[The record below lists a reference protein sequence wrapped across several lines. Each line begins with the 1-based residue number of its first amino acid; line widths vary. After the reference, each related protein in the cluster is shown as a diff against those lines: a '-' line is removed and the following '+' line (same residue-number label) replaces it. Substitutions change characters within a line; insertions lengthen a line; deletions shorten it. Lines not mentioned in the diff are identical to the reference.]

1 MTTLPADQGAR
12 DRALSPKAS
21 FHLEAPAGSGKTSVL
36 LARFLTLL
44 ARVEAPEEL
53 LALTFTR
60 KAAGELRTRVME
72 LLWARPESPRQQPW
86 EQRLDDLAQKVLAH
100 FGRRA
105 GNLQELLTAERLPVM
120 TFHSLCAQLL
130 RLAPQEAGIPLD
142 FRLLEEDESRRLK
155 EEALEELRRVLSA
168 RPDHDPGRGALVRRL
183 VRLNNDWGRLAGELR
198 ALLAR
203 RDSLG
208 DFLELARHSREPGA
222 YHQLL
227 EERFRLA
234 LAPVLQSL
242 TDGFA
247 ASELGRE
254 WPRLQQELGGTFGGT
269 PLPPELPGAVPQ
281 DLPSWQAISTV
292 LLTKDGKRRKQ
303 LGEKLGFPAGFNKSP
318 WAFLIQALPDALV
331 RRLKQ
336 CRQLEPA
343 GVQPE
348 EAQALQDLV
357 ILLGEAL
364 STYERL
370 CARRQAL
377 DFIALEQATL
387 RLLNLENPGDLLL
400 RLDLRLRHLL
410 VDEFQDTSLNQM
422 ELLCRLMAGWQEGSG
437 RTLTVVGDPKQ
448 SIYGWR
454 QAKPRLFAESARGLP
469 CPEGRFPLES
479 LLLTT
484 NFRATRT
491 LIDWANGVFADVLAG
506 VPGVSFNQADP
517 RPGAPEGPSPKLAL
531 FAGREQLSSREA
543 EARWLARQ
551 VAEALPGLQ
560 DQETIGILLFT
571 RRHLPVYLQALAA
584 AGLTPRVREG
594 LKLADSRVVQHL
606 HNLARALVRPQD
618 ELAWAAL
625 LRGPWAPQPLSVLV
639 QAAQAAGELWP
650 EKLRSLKGTEACPGD
665 LANLIDPLLAAAA
678 MVGRQPLAAT
688 IGQWLDAAAAWSG
701 IAAWEGA
708 MGVAC
713 ARAYLELLA
722 AAESGLPETTFAQA
736 DFNLPE
742 AFQPPDPQAQD
753 SPVEILTVHGAK
765 GLEFD
770 RVFLPFLDWQPLQ
783 GEDKIPPF
791 LLEEL
796 PGHRLHGLA
805 LARPYVQEKQ
815 SSLYLLLKNLKD
827 RRLLEEARRVFY
839 VAVTRA
845 RRQLVLSAAVKPNRQ
860 GDWSVPAE
868 SPLAWLLEHY
878 RTELPALGL
887 AVTWPGPEL
896 EVEVVTEVPPLP
908 PHARIPALLEA
919 PLPFVPEA
927 APYQITFPSQLAE
940 AEIRAEAAA
949 LEDPEIP
956 RLRGEIIHRGLETL
970 ALGGELPGVAGLAAA
985 LRQEGLDPAKAA
997 ALAPELLAELAACR
1011 RDPWLTARLDPKLP
1025 QGVSEW
1031 LLEDLA
1037 APGNVRRGKLDRL
1050 VFDGQ
1055 SWWIL
1060 DYKSSRPEPPED
1072 WEEFIVRETEK
1083 YRPQLLAYREMTAK
1097 AKGLAPEEIRLALYF
1112 TACRRAV
1119 EM

>member
-1 MTTLPADQGAR
+1 M
-12 DRALSPKAS
+12 
-21 FHLEAPAGSGKTSVL
+21 
-36 LARFLTLL
+36 
-44 ARVEAPEEL
+44 
-53 LALTFTR
+53 
-60 KAAGELRTRVME
+60 
-72 LLWARPESPRQQPW
+72 
-86 EQRLDDLAQKVLAH
+86 
-100 FGRRA
+100 
-105 GNLQELLTAERLPVM
+105 
-120 TFHSLCAQLL
+120 
-130 RLAPQEAGIPLD
+130 
-142 FRLLEEDESRRLK
+142 
-155 EEALEELRRVLSA
+155 
-168 RPDHDPGRGALVRRL
+168 
-183 VRLNNDWGRLAGELR
+183 
-198 ALLAR
+198 
-203 RDSLG
+203 
-208 DFLELARHSREPGA
+208 
-222 YHQLL
+222 
-227 EERFRLA
+227 
-234 LAPVLQSL
+234 
-242 TDGFA
+242 
-247 ASELGRE
+247 
-254 WPRLQQELGGTFGGT
+254 
-269 PLPPELPGAVPQ
+269 
-281 DLPSWQAISTV
+281 
-292 LLTKDGKRRKQ
+292 
-303 LGEKLGFPAGFNKSP
+303 
-318 WAFLIQALPDALV
+318 
-331 RRLKQ
+331 
-336 CRQLEPA
+336 
-343 GVQPE
+343 
-348 EAQALQDLV
+348 
-357 ILLGEAL
+357 
-364 STYERL
+364 
-370 CARRQAL
+370 
-377 DFIALEQATL
+377 
-387 RLLNLENPGDLLL
+387 
-400 RLDLRLRHLL
+400 
-410 VDEFQDTSLNQM
+410 
-422 ELLCRLMAGWQEGSG
+422 
-437 RTLTVVGDPKQ
+437 
-448 SIYGWR
+448 
-454 QAKPRLFAESARGLP
+454 
-469 CPEGRFPLES
+469 
-479 LLLTT
+479 
-484 NFRATRT
+484 
-491 LIDWANGVFADVLAG
+491 
-506 VPGVSFNQADP
+506 
-517 RPGAPEGPSPKLAL
+517 
-531 FAGREQLSSREA
+531 
-543 EARWLARQ
+543 
-551 VAEALPGLQ
+551 AEALPDLQ
-560 DQETIGILLFT
+560 DQESIGILLFT

-594 LKLADSRVVQHL
+594 LKLAASRVVQHL

-618 ELAWAAL
+618 DLAWAAL

-639 QAAQAAGELWP
+639 QAAQAAGDLWP
-650 EKLRSLKGTEACPGD
+650 EKLRSLRGTGACPGD
-665 LANLIDPLLAAAA
+665 LANLIDQLLAALAQ
-678 MVGRQPLAAT
+678 VGRQPLAAT
-688 IGQWLDAAAAWSG
+688 VGQWLDASAAWSG
-701 IAAWEGA
+701 ITTWEGA

-722 AAESGLPETTFAQA
+722 AAESGLPEATFAQA

-753 SPVEILTVHGAK
+753 SRVEILTVHGAK

-791 LLEEL
+791 LLEEI

-845 RRQLVLSAAVKPNRQ
+845 RRQLVLSAAVKPNKQ

-878 RTELPALGL
+878 RTEFPAVGL
-887 AVTWPGPEL
+887 SVTWPGPEL
-896 EVEVVTEVPPLP
+896 EVEVVTEAPPLP

-970 ALGGELPGVAGLAAA
+970 ALGEKLPGVAGLAAA

-1037 APGNVRRGKLDRL
+1037 APGNIRRGKLDRL

-1097 AKGLAPEEIRLALYF
+1097 AKGLAPEEIRLAIYF